1 MMQIT
6 DTRSST
12 TALAYRQAA
21 IAHMEYFMSRDV
33 GLFILMNLY
42 GPGVI
47 RILDEDDEEAQE
59 DELDDEEED
68 LDQSLKILEQ
78 HVA

>member
-1 MMQIT
+1 
-6 DTRSST
+6 
-12 TALAYRQAA
+12 
-21 IAHMEYFMSRDV
+21 MSRDV